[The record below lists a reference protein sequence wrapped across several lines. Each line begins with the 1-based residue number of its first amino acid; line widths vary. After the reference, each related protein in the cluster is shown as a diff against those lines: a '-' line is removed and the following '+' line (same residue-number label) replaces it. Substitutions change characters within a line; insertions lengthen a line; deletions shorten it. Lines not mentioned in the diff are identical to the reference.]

1 MTPLVGGVEIQG
13 ELSVAEFNGLSDGA
27 INSIDDSLVNQA
39 RKWLSSHEPTRTIQ
53 AGTASAAVLV
63 LLYLKNGQLYVLLT
77 ERSQDVEYHKG
88 EISFPGG
95 AADKDDED
103 LQSTALRETFEEVGV
118 QPQDVEV
125 IGQLDDVVTI
135 TNFNVSPYVG
145 LWRASN
151 PPQFFPAEREVAS
164 ILEVPVRGLLDDS
177 NAEVELRRRAGEL
190 VLVPA
195 YRHNGRHIW
204 GTTAKI
210 LQQFL
215 LMIS

>member
-1 MTPLVGGVEIQG
+1 MQGG
-13 ELSVAEFNGLSDGA
+13 LSVDDLNAPSGGA
-27 INSIDDSLVNQA
+27 IDSTDNSLVNQA
-39 RKWLSSHEPTRTIQ
+39 RKWLSSHEPVGIKQ
-53 AGTASAAVLV
+53 MGAASAAVLV
-63 LLYLKNGQLYVLLT
+63 LLYYKNGQLHVLLT
-77 ERSQDVEYHKG
+77 ERSHDVEYHKG

-95 AADKDDED
+95 VADKDDED

-145 LWRASN
+145 LWRSSN
-151 PPQFFPAEREVAS
+151 PPQFVLAEREVAS

-177 NAEVELRRRAGEL
+177 NAEIELRRRAGEL

-195 YRHNGRHIW
+195 YRHNGHHIW

-210 LQQFL
+210 LRQFL
-215 LMIS
+215 DTIS

>member
-1 MTPLVGGVEIQG
+1 MVGGVELQG
-13 ELSVAEFNGLSDGA
+13 ELSVDDLNGSSDGA
-27 INSIDDSLVNQA
+27 IDSTDPSLVNQA
-39 RKWLSSHEPTRTIQ
+39 RKWLSSHEPVRIKQ
-53 AGTASAAVLV
+53 VGTASAAVLV
-63 LLYLKNGQLYVLLT
+63 LLYYKKGQLHVLLT
-77 ERSQDVEYHKG
+77 ERSHDVEYHKG

-103 LQSTALRETFEEVGV
+103 LQSTALRETFEEIGV
-118 QPQDVEV
+118 QPQDVEI

-151 PPQFFPAEREVAS
+151 PPQFVPAEREVAS
-164 ILEVPVRGLLDDS
+164 ILEVPVRGLLDGS
-177 NAEVELRRRAGEL
+177 NAEIELRRRAGEL

-204 GTTAKI
+204 GVTATI
-210 LQQFL
+210 LRQFL
-215 LMIS
+215 GIIS